1 MNNEDHLRLLKKLNK
16 KYMNKGWSIYVPR
29 RRVFNSAY
37 VILEYIEK
45 IPFEMLTLD
54 LYFLIADKGFEKVA
68 NDYKM
73 AIEIAKTQPEK
84 FMSEL
89 YDFYKKEA
97 KYIKDNGL
105 TEKYLEFV
113 SMLQVQVEKD
123 PDKRAIYYA
132 FIQILLDQTP
142 FLKKDVLDYN
152 QVPVGISTD
161 GKIIE
166 AVDLHPNFDIPV
178 YEIEKITIMEKK
190 VITAQDIRNAYLKW
204 GYNIRY
210 ESEAE
215 AYRQQEKLMSNMTQ
229 YLMPFINEYTFDIYP
244 ETPIQALTFEIADSF
259 PKPHLDINYSELL
272 HSRRRTLPTNGLSVN
287 IKNCFYKKI
296 LFKEIYKFDQVVLL
310 YKITTEYGEFSG
322 SYQTVAESFY
332 SVFETIPQAENIAKG
347 VKEFVLWLYTAYVC
361 DCEGVT
367 LSSDNFRTFLSD
379 PTVELEFTQIGGK
392 LRPAQN
398 SNIKRLPIACKMAM
412 NPRSSTSTDTSGNCL
427 WVRSRP
433 IRQYSLPVLLDMPC
447 SLMKH
452 LSLRSREQ
460 LG

>member
-1 MNNEDHLRLLKKLNK
+1 MNNEVHLRLLKKLNK
-16 KYMNKGWSIYVPR
+16 KYLSKGWPIYVPR

-37 VILEYIEK
+37 AILEYIEK
-45 IPFEMLTLD
+45 IPFEKLTLD
-54 LYFLIADKGFEKVA
+54 LYFLISDRGFEKVA

-73 AIEIAKTQPEK
+73 AIEIAKTQHEK
-84 FMSEL
+84 FLFDL

-97 KYIKDNGL
+97 KYIKENGL
-105 TEKYLEFV
+105 IEKYLEFV
-113 SMLQVQVEKD
+113 STLQVQVEKD
-123 PDKRAIYYA
+123 PDKRAIYYS

-166 AVDLHPNFDIPV
+166 MTDLHPNFDIPV

-210 ESEAE
+210 EYEAE

-229 YLMPFINEYTFDIYP
+229 YLMPFINEFTLDIYP
-244 ETPIQALTFEIADSF
+244 ENPMKAITVEIAERF
-259 PKPHLDINYSELL
+259 PRTHSDISYSELL

-296 LFKEIYKFDQVVLL
+296 LFKEIFKFNQVVLL
-310 YKITTEYGEFSG
+310 YKITTEYGELSG
-322 SYQTVAESFY
+322 SYQTVSESFY
-332 SVFETIPQAENIAKG
+332 SVFETIPQAEAVAKG

-361 DCEGVT
+361 DCEGIT
-367 LSSDNFRTFLSD
+367 LSSDSFRAFLSD

-392 LRPAQN
+392 LRPA
-398 SNIKRLPIACKMAM
+398 
-412 NPRSSTSTDTSGNCL
+412 
-427 WVRSRP
+427 
-433 IRQYSLPVLLDMPC
+433 
-447 SLMKH
+447 
-452 LSLRSREQ
+452 
-460 LG
+460 